1 MPTTINIYHRE
12 KVRHVDMHLAYFTGG
27 INVLVL
33 LEKTEKVE
41 AYNRKFGEKFHIVVI
56 EEDILHRDL
65 CVTCTK
71 EILAVY

>member
-1 MPTTINIYHRE
+1 M
-12 KVRHVDMHLAYFTGG
+12 DLACFTGG
-27 INVLVL
+27 IHVLLL
-33 LEKTEKVE
+33 LEKTEKLE

-71 EILAVY
+71 EMLAVY